1 MRFLIAMNNDK
12 TTLKELRRNFYAA
25 AATLAVVMPGAA
37 IIHLVVLIATMA
49 DSKG

>member
-25 AATLAVVMPGAA
+25 AATAV
-37 IIHLVVLIATMA
+37 VVLIATMA
-49 DSKG
+49 DSKGYFFAAI